1 MFDLEKR
8 EKLVLLVIITILILG
23 LIVRYY
29 QKQSVSVNLIEGG
42 FTVDSGP
49 SEIFTRININ
59 EADEGTLAMLK
70 GVGPSLAKRIVDYR
84 TKNGRFGS
92 IEELKKVKG
101 IGEKL
106 LNHIKDEVSV
116 E

>member
-8 EKLVLLVIITILILG
+8 EKLIILVITTILIAG

-29 QKQSVSVNLIEGG
+29 QKQSVSVDLIESSY
-42 FTVDSGP
+42 TQDSDH
-49 SEIFTRININ
+49 SEISKRININ
-59 EADEGTLAMLK
+59 EADEAALIELK

-84 TKNGRFGS
+84 TENGRFGS
-92 IEELKKVKG
+92 VEELKEVKG

-106 LNHIKDEVSV
+106 LNRVRGEVSV

>member
-8 EKLVLLVIITILILG
+8 EKLILLTIVSILAIG

-29 QKQSVSVNLIEGG
+29 QKQPVRIDLVENS
-42 FTVDSGP
+42 FTIGP
-49 SEIFTRININ
+49 SSPEISAKTNIN
-59 EADEGTLAMLK
+59 EADEETLARLE

-84 TKNGRFGS
+84 TKNGRFRS
-92 IEELKKVKG
+92 TEELKDVKG

-106 LNHIKDEVSV
+106 LNRIKNEVYV

>member
-8 EKLVLLVIITILILG
+8 EKLIILVITTILIAG

-29 QKQSVSVNLIEGG
+29 QKQSVSVDLIESSYMA
-42 FTVDSGP
+42 DSDY
-49 SEIFTRININ
+49 SEISKRININ
-59 EADEGTLAMLK
+59 EADEATLTGLK
-70 GVGPSLAKRIVDYR
+70 GIGPSLAKRIAEHR
-84 TKNGRFGS
+84 IKNGRFRS
-92 IEELKKVKG
+92 VEELKEVRG

-106 LNHIKDEVSV
+106 LNRVRDEVSV

>member
-1 MFDLEKR
+1 MFNLEKR
-8 EKLVLLVIITILILG
+8 EKLILLVIITILILG
-23 LIVRYY
+23 LIFRLY
-29 QKQSVSVNLIEGG
+29 QKQSVSVNLIESG
-42 FTVDSGP
+42 FTIEPGS
-49 SEIFTRININ
+49 SEISAKININ
-59 EADEGTLAMLK
+59 EADEEALMRLK

-92 IEELKKVKG
+92 IEGLKKVKG

-106 LNHIKDEVSV
+106 LNRIKDEVSV